1 VENNVTRFLRPIL
14 ATALTACVAFPAM
27 AQKAETR
34 PAPRIEI
41 DAAALDRDTITIGG
55 GVGYIPSYEGSND
68 YIVIPVGA
76 VRGKVSGFNFMSR
89 GLQLSVDA
97 VRDQNASGIDIMVG
111 PVAGLNLNRNNR
123 IVDPQVR
130 ALGTRKTAVEVGG
143 YVGLAKTGVITSD
156 FDTLAVRV
164 SYVRDVTGVHD
175 SYVINPSIEYGT
187 PLSRRAYVGIAGMVS
202 IVGDGYAQTYFAV
215 DPAGAAASGLPVFAQ
230 PRGGVKSY
238 GATLLGNYALSGDLR
253 HGVQLF
259 SILSYSRLQGDFAR
273 SPITRIAGSADQFY
287 GALGIGYTF

>member
-1 VENNVTRFLRPIL
+1 MTRTLRLFLS
-14 ATALTACVAFPAM
+14 AALTSGIAVPAI
-27 AQKAETR
+27 AQEAETR
-34 PAPRIEI
+34 PAPRIEV
-41 DAAALDRDTITIGG
+41 DASTLDRDTITIGG

-68 YIVIPVGA
+68 YVVIPVGA
-76 VRGKVSGFNFMSR
+76 VRGRVSGFNFQSR

-97 VRDQNASGIDIMVG
+97 VRDRSSSGIDLMFG
-111 PVAGLNLNRNNR
+111 PVVGLNLNRTNR

-143 YVGLAKTGVITSD
+143 YVGIAKTGVITSE

-187 PLSRRAYVGIAGMVS
+187 PLSRRAYVGIAGSAS
-202 IVGDGYAQTYFAV
+202 IVGDGYAETYFAV
-215 DPAGAAASGLPVFAQ
+215 DPAGSIASGLPVFAR

-238 GATLLGNYALSGDLR
+238 SGSLLGNYALSGDLQR
-253 HGVQLF
+253 GLQLF
-259 SILSYSRLQGDFAR
+259 TILTYSRLQGDFAR
-273 SPITRIAGSADQFY
+273 SPITSIAGSPDQFY
-287 GALGIGYTF
+287 GAIGIGYTF